1 MAIQKQ
7 PYFMENEEWYEYD
20 NEKGKYILTEKAPQ
34 EAVDSYNDF
43 YSKVG
48 TRLTTNFTIDDILE
62 SQAMNLFG
70 LRGDEDNNGK

>member
-7 PYFMENEEWYEYD
+7 PYFMENEEWYKYD
-20 NEKGKYILTEKAPQ
+20 NEKGRYILTEKAPQ
-34 EAVDSYNDF
+34 EAIDSYNDF
-43 YSKVG
+43 YSKAG

-70 LRGDEDNNGK
+70 LQGDENNNGK